1 MKLLWDT
8 HTYLWFSK
16 ASNEISENV
25 KEVLLDDKTENY
37 LSIISIWEITIKSGL
52 GKLTIDGTL
61 NDIWNDII
69 SSGITVIPLSI
80 EHLKLYENLYFHHRD
95 PFDRIIASIA
105 ISEKMNL
112 VGKDSVFDLYFEKT
126 NISRIW

>member
-16 ASNEISENV
+16 AINEISEKV

-52 GKLTIDGTL
+52 GKLTIHGTL
-61 NDIWNDII
+61 DDIWNDII

-95 PFDRIIASIA
+95 PFD
-105 ISEKMNL
+105 
-112 VGKDSVFDLYFEKT
+112 LYFEKT